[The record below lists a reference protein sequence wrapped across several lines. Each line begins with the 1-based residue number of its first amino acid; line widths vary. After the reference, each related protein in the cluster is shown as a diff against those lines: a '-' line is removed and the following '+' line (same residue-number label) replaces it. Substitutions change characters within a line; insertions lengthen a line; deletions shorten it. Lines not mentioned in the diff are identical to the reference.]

1 MRASIHCLQLS
12 AVCIALSAGM
22 STQVLAQNKTQT
34 PAQNNTQQ
42 LPKGSIAPQAPL
54 TAQERL
60 DAIRQSLVDASL
72 QNSTRVSTTTWIDP
86 QGSLRENSTFKN
98 ALDVQGVKVLGYE
111 RDDAGQAKARL
122 QFPSNMAAQQAVPKN
137 ETHRVK
143 ETGLQGAIDKF
154 SQLMGKTLGSG
165 KTAAPAEVLAQD
177 SSCTQKVGARMNHL
191 VSLDVQIDANAS
203 ALVLQ
208 TLLPHIQAQWVQ
220 PNVQT
225 GKVNAW
231 RAVNNLP
238 AASMA
243 NTMTAY
249 ERALIG
255 NRPDTLP
262 WQAVIKVKTENVKA
276 SPLETYLGAQNLAA
290 SMTLDFQLVGTDG
303 QAVQF
308 EDSSTLNLDFER
320 SSWAAPKMAAS
331 SVAAIQE
338 QLQSWRN
345 AAEDWL
351 NCQQINPVVTA
362 AMGQQIE
369 INAGALSGVRKGDEW
384 LVANPA
390 RFPAELLS
398 REGAPQ
404 TLLAS
409 VQSVTPYG
417 SQLVVLA
424 GPAQAVQANWR
435 AWPTETLL
443 KEPSVLPSARGAV
456 TSKRPAKAPVSENAN
471 FTLTPY

>member
-1 MRASIHCLQLS
+1 MRAGNLSLQFS

-22 STQVLAQNKTQT
+22 SMQVLAQNKTPTQT
-34 PAQNNTQQ
+34 QNNTQQ

-72 QNSTRVSTTTWIDP
+72 QNPTRVSTTTWIDP

-122 QFPSNMAAQQAVPKN
+122 QFPSNMAAQQAASKN
-137 ETHRVK
+137 ETPRVK
-143 ETGLQGAIDKF
+143 ETGLQGAVDKF
-154 SQLMGKTLGSG
+154 SQLMSKTLGSV
-165 KTAAPAEVLAQD
+165 KTVEASAQD
-177 SSCTQKVGARMNHL
+177 NSCTQKVGARMNHL

-220 PNVQT
+220 TNVQS
-225 GKVNAW
+225 GKANAW

-243 NTMTAY
+243 NSMTAY

-262 WQAVIKVKTENVKA
+262 WQAVLKVKTESVKA
-276 SPLETYLGAQNLAA
+276 SSLEAYLGAQNPA
-290 SMTLDFQLVGTDG
+290 SFLTLDFQLVGTDG

-308 EDSSTLNLDFER
+308 EDSATLNLAFER
-320 SSWAAPKMAAS
+320 SSWAAPKMNAA
-331 SVAAIQE
+331 SVAAIQD
-338 QLQSWRN
+338 QLQAWSG

-362 AMGQQIE
+362 AMGQLLE

-384 LVANPA
+384 LLANPA

-443 KEPSVLPSARGAV
+443 KEPSVLPSSRGAAP
-456 TSKRPAKAPVSENAN
+456 SKRPAKASVSENAN
-471 FTLTPY
+471 FTLSPY

>member
-1 MRASIHCLQLS
+1 MRAGNLSLQFS

-22 STQVLAQNKTQT
+22 SMQVLAQNKTPTQ
-34 PAQNNTQQ
+34 AQNNTQQ

-72 QNSTRVSTTTWIDP
+72 QNPTRVSTTTWIDP

-122 QFPSNMAAQQAVPKN
+122 QFPSNMAAQQAASKN
-137 ETHRVK
+137 ETPRVK
-143 ETGLQGAIDKF
+143 ETGLQGAVDKF
-154 SQLMGKTLGSG
+154 SQLMSKTLGSV
-165 KTAAPAEVLAQD
+165 KTVEASAQD
-177 SSCTQKVGARMNHL
+177 NSCTQKVGARMNHL
-191 VSLDVQIDANAS
+191 VSLDVQVDANAS

-220 PNVQT
+220 TNVQS
-225 GKVNAW
+225 GKANAW

-243 NTMTAY
+243 NSMTAY

-262 WQAVIKVKTENVKA
+262 WQAVLKVKTESVKA
-276 SPLETYLGAQNLAA
+276 SSLEAYLGAQNPA
-290 SMTLDFQLVGTDG
+290 SFLTLDFQLVGTDG

-308 EDSSTLNLDFER
+308 EDSATLNLAFER
-320 SSWAAPKMAAS
+320 SSWAAPKMNAA
-331 SVAAIQE
+331 SVAAIQD
-338 QLQSWRN
+338 QLQAWRG

-362 AMGQQIE
+362 AMGQLLE

-384 LVANPA
+384 LLANPA

-456 TSKRPAKAPVSENAN
+456 PSKRPAKAPVSENAN
-471 FTLTPY
+471 FTLSPY

>member
-1 MRASIHCLQLS
+1 MRAGNLSLQFS

-22 STQVLAQNKTQT
+22 SMQVLAQNKTPTQT
-34 PAQNNTQQ
+34 QNNTQQ

-72 QNSTRVSTTTWIDP
+72 QNPTRVSTTTWIDP

-122 QFPSNMAAQQAVPKN
+122 QFPSNMAAQQAASKN
-137 ETHRVK
+137 ETPRVK
-143 ETGLQGAIDKF
+143 ETGLQGAVDKF
-154 SQLMGKTLGSG
+154 SQLMSKTLGSV
-165 KTAAPAEVLAQD
+165 KTVEASAQD
-177 SSCTQKVGARMNHL
+177 NSCTQKVGARMNHL

-220 PNVQT
+220 TNVQS
-225 GKVNAW
+225 GKANAW

-243 NTMTAY
+243 NSMTAY

-262 WQAVIKVKTENVKA
+262 WQAVLKVKTESVKA
-276 SPLETYLGAQNLAA
+276 SSLEAYLGAQNPA
-290 SMTLDFQLVGTDG
+290 SFLTLDFQLVGTDG

-308 EDSSTLNLDFER
+308 EDSATLNLAFER
-320 SSWAAPKMAAS
+320 SSWAAPKMNAA
-331 SVAAIQE
+331 SVAAIQD
-338 QLQSWRN
+338 QLQAWRG

-362 AMGQQIE
+362 AMGQLLE

-384 LVANPA
+384 LLANPA

-456 TSKRPAKAPVSENAN
+456 PSKRPAKAPVSENAN
-471 FTLTPY
+471 FTLSPY

>member
-1 MRASIHCLQLS
+1 MRAGNLSLQFS

-22 STQVLAQNKTQT
+22 SMQVLAQNKTPTQT
-34 PAQNNTQQ
+34 QNNTQQ

-72 QNSTRVSTTTWIDP
+72 QNPTRVSTTTWIDP

-111 RDDAGQAKARL
+111 RDDVGQAKARL
-122 QFPSNMAAQQAVPKN
+122 QFPSNMAAQQASSKN
-137 ETHRVK
+137 DAPRVK
-143 ETGLQGAIDKF
+143 ETGFLGAVQKF
-154 SQLMGKTLGSG
+154 NQLMSKTLGSAN
-165 KTAAPAEVLAQD
+165 TASTVEALAKG
-177 SSCTQKVGARMNHL
+177 SSCTPKVSARMNHL
-191 VSLDVQIDANAS
+191 VSLDVQIDSDAS
-203 ALVLQ
+203 KLVMQ
-208 TLLPHIQAQWVQ
+208 TLLPQIQAQWIQ
-220 PNVQT
+220 NNAQS

-243 NTMTAY
+243 NSMTAY

-255 NRPDTLP
+255 NRPETLP
-262 WQAVIKVKTENVKA
+262 WHAVVRVTTEDLKA
-276 SPLETYLGAQNLAA
+276 STLDTYLGAKNPAA
-290 SMTLDFQLVGTDG
+290 LMTLEFQLVGTDG
-303 QAVQF
+303 QASHF
-308 EDSSTLNLDFER
+308 EDSATLNLEFER
-320 SSWAAPKMAAS
+320 SSWSAPKMNAS

-338 QLQSWRN
+338 QLQAWRG

-384 LVANPA
+384 LLANPA
-390 RFPAELLS
+390 RFPAELMS

-435 AWPTETLL
+435 AWPTDTLI
-443 KEPSVLPSARGAV
+443 KEPSVLPSAREAV
-456 TSKRPAKAPVSENAN
+456 PSKRPVKAPASASSN
-471 FTLTPY
+471 FTLSPY

>member
-1 MRASIHCLQLS
+1 
-12 AVCIALSAGM
+12 
-22 STQVLAQNKTQT
+22 
-34 PAQNNTQQ
+34 
-42 LPKGSIAPQAPL
+42 
-54 TAQERL
+54 
-60 DAIRQSLVDASL
+60 
-72 QNSTRVSTTTWIDP
+72 
-86 QGSLRENSTFKN
+86 
-98 ALDVQGVKVLGYE
+98 
-111 RDDAGQAKARL
+111 
-122 QFPSNMAAQQAVPKN
+122 
-137 ETHRVK
+137 
-143 ETGLQGAIDKF
+143 
-154 SQLMGKTLGSG
+154 
-165 KTAAPAEVLAQD
+165 
-177 SSCTQKVGARMNHL
+177 MNHL
-191 VSLDVQIDANAS
+191 VSLDVQVDANAS

-220 PNVQT
+220 TNAQT

-243 NTMTAY
+243 NSMTAY

-262 WQAVIKVKTENVKA
+262 WQAVLKVKTESVKA
-276 SPLETYLGAQNLAA
+276 SSLEAYLGAQNPA
-290 SMTLDFQLVGTDG
+290 SLLTLDFQLVGTDG

-308 EDSSTLNLDFER
+308 EDSATLNLEFER
-320 SSWAAPKMAAS
+320 SSWAAPKMNAS

-338 QLQSWRN
+338 QLQAWRG

-369 INAGALSGVRKGDEW
+369 IYAGALSGVRKGDEW

-390 RFPAELLS
+390 RFPTELLS

-443 KEPSVLPSARGAV
+443 KEPSVLPSTRGTAP
-456 TSKRPAKAPVSENAN
+456 SKRPAKAPVSENAN
-471 FTLTPY
+471 FTLSPY

>member
-1 MRASIHCLQLS
+1 MRAGNLSLQFS

-22 STQVLAQNKTQT
+22 SMQVLAQNKTPTQ
-34 PAQNNTQQ
+34 AQNNTQQ

-72 QNSTRVSTTTWIDP
+72 QNPTRVSTTTWIDP

-122 QFPSNMAAQQAVPKN
+122 QFPSNMAAQQAASKN
-137 ETHRVK
+137 ETPRVK
-143 ETGLQGAIDKF
+143 ETGLQGAVDKF
-154 SQLMGKTLGSG
+154 SQLMSKTLGSV
-165 KTAAPAEVLAQD
+165 KTVEASAQD
-177 SSCTQKVGARMNHL
+177 NSCTQKVGARMNHL

-220 PNVQT
+220 TNVQS
-225 GKVNAW
+225 GKANAW

-243 NTMTAY
+243 NSMTAY

-262 WQAVIKVKTENVKA
+262 WQAVLKVKTESVKA
-276 SPLETYLGAQNLAA
+276 SSLEAYLGAQNPA
-290 SMTLDFQLVGTDG
+290 SFLTLDFQLVGTDG

-308 EDSSTLNLDFER
+308 EDSATLNLAFER
-320 SSWAAPKMAAS
+320 SSWAAPKMNAA
-331 SVAAIQE
+331 SVAAIQD
-338 QLQSWRN
+338 QLQAWRG

-362 AMGQQIE
+362 AMGQLLE

-384 LVANPA
+384 LLANPA

-456 TSKRPAKAPVSENAN
+456 PSKRPAKAPVSENAN
-471 FTLTPY
+471 FTLSPY

>member
-1 MRASIHCLQLS
+1 MRAGNLSLQFS

-22 STQVLAQNKTQT
+22 SMQVLPQNKTQ
-34 PAQNNTQQ
+34 AQNNTQQ

-72 QNSTRVSTTTWIDP
+72 QNPTRVSTTTWIDP
-86 QGSLRENSTFKN
+86 QGSLRENRTFKN

-111 RDDAGQAKARL
+111 RDDTGQAKARL
-122 QFPSNMAAQQAVPKN
+122 QFPASMAAQQAMSKN
-137 ETHRVK
+137 DATRVK
-143 ETGLQGAIDKF
+143 ETGLQGAVEKF
-154 SQLMGKTLGSG
+154 SQLMNKTLGSSNL
-165 KTAAPAEVLAQD
+165 AATSEALAQS

-191 VSLDVQIDANAS
+191 VSLDVQIDPNAS

-220 PNVQT
+220 TNAQSS
-225 GKVNAW
+225 KANAW

-243 NTMTAY
+243 KSMTAY

-255 NRPDTLP
+255 NRPETLP
-262 WQAVIKVKTENVKA
+262 WHAVVRVTTESLPA
-276 SPLETYLGAQNLAA
+276 SALETYLGAKSPGAL
-290 SMTLDFQLVGTDG
+290 MTLDFQLVGTDG
-303 QAVQF
+303 QASQF
-308 EDSSTLNLDFER
+308 EDSATLKLDFER
-320 SSWAAPKMAAS
+320 SSWAAPKMNAS

-338 QLQSWRN
+338 QLQAWRN
-345 AAEDWL
+345 AAEEWL

-362 AMGQQIE
+362 ALGQQLE

-384 LVANPA
+384 LLANPA

-443 KEPSVLPSARGAV
+443 KEPSVMPPAKGAV
-456 TSKRPAKAPVSENAN
+456 PSKRPVKAPVSENAN
-471 FTLTPY
+471 FTLSPY

>member
-1 MRASIHCLQLS
+1 MRAGNLSLQFS

-22 STQVLAQNKTQT
+22 SMQVLAQNKTPTQ
-34 PAQNNTQQ
+34 AQNNTQQ

-72 QNSTRVSTTTWIDP
+72 QNPTRVSTTTWIDP

-122 QFPSNMAAQQAVPKN
+122 QFPSNMAAQQAASKN
-137 ETHRVK
+137 ETPRVK
-143 ETGLQGAIDKF
+143 ETGLQGAVDKF
-154 SQLMGKTLGSG
+154 SQLMSKTLGSV
-165 KTAAPAEVLAQD
+165 KTVEASAQD
-177 SSCTQKVGARMNHL
+177 NSCTQKVGARMNHL

-220 PNVQT
+220 TNVQS
-225 GKVNAW
+225 GKANAW

-243 NTMTAY
+243 NSMTAY

-262 WQAVIKVKTENVKA
+262 WQAVLKVKTESVKA
-276 SPLETYLGAQNLAA
+276 SSLEAYLGAQNPA
-290 SMTLDFQLVGTDG
+290 SFLTLDFQLVGTDG

-308 EDSSTLNLDFER
+308 EDSATLNLAFER
-320 SSWAAPKMAAS
+320 SSWAAPKMNAA
-331 SVAAIQE
+331 SVAAIQD
-338 QLQSWRN
+338 QLQAWRG

-362 AMGQQIE
+362 AMGQLLE

-384 LVANPA
+384 LLANPA
-390 RFPAELLS
+390 RFPSELMS

-443 KEPSVLPSARGAV
+443 KEPSVLPSSRGAV
-456 TSKRPAKAPVSENAN
+456 PSKRPAKAPVSENAN
-471 FTLTPY
+471 FTLSPY